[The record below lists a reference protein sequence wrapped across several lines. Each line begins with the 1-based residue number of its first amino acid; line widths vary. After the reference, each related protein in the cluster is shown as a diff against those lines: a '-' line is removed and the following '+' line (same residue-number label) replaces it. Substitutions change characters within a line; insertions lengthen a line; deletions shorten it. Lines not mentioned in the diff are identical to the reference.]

1 VGIDPV
7 DIERQ
12 RRSAIGYLLRAFNSL
27 DHIAGSYCGTRFLDG
42 DPFEVVDLLAE
53 ITTKEV
59 EERLQEHLIPDQM
72 SSSIVTS

>member
-1 VGIDPV
+1 
-7 DIERQ
+7 
-12 RRSAIGYLLRAFNSL
+12 
-27 DHIAGSYCGTRFLDG
+27 
-42 DPFEVVDLLAE
+42 LLAE